1 MIKLQILRHGRS
13 HKAYD
18 ASRAYRAL
26 MYKIKYSRL
35 LHPNAPRA
43 DEACLY
49 VVRLAIEADMRY
61 IQDFGYIGFYSS
73 AANLTIDHQAK
84 DPREMAAYLVSL
96 YDIMQMYSD
105 LELIEFYN
113 AQRSKMSG
121 IVRKEFGLR
130 AS

>member
-61 IQDFGYIGFYSS
+61 IQEFGYIGFYSV
-73 AANLTIDHQAK
+73 AANISFNHQAK
-84 DPREMAAYLVSL
+84 DSREMAAYMVSL
-96 YDIMQMYSD
+96 YDIMQRYSD
-105 LELIEFYN
+105 QELIRNYD
-113 AQRSKMSG
+113 AQMAG
-121 IVRKEFGLR
+121 MGFKEHER
-130 AS
+130 ICA

>member
-61 IQDFGYIGFYSS
+61 IQDFEYIGFYSL
-73 AANLTIDHQAK
+73 AANISFNHQAK
-84 DPREMAAYLVSL
+84 DPREIEAYMVSL

-105 LELIEFYN
+105 QELIRNYD
-113 AQRSKMSG
+113 AQMAGMGFKKHER
-121 IVRKEFGLR
+121 IC
-130 AS
+130 A

>member
-61 IQDFGYIGFYSS
+61 IQDFEYIGFYSL
-73 AANLTIDHQAK
+73 AANISFNHQAK
-84 DPREMAAYLVSL
+84 DPREIEAYMVSL

-105 LELIEFYN
+105 QELIRNYD
-113 AQRSKMSG
+113 AQMAG
-121 IVRKEFGLR
+121 MGFKEHER
-130 AS
+130 ICA